1 MSIERMTIR
10 IQIPHPRYASRFN
23 RATMRTLLMDV
34 HRHEINISVMHSNLN
49 VGRAEEENNFLK
61 NHRRHT
67 VSSEDKRRR
76 IKNEKEK
83 KEDVIN
89 VRNARTGC
97 VMKRK

>member
-1 MSIERMTIR
+1 
-10 IQIPHPRYASRFN
+10 
-23 RATMRTLLMDV
+23 MDV

-97 VMKRK
+97 VMKRKENCSIVVTFLYSDKFTID